1 MKGLIMEDTIKA
13 VQTALTDAGV
23 TGIDETTKMADLPKI
38 LKQNKKVLQAHD
50 DLAAA
55 KSEVPA
61 EDDPEVEEV
70 TPEGEK
76 PEETETSETPEEETK
91 ETETPAPKAEV
102 KDVKPATTSEKPAV
116 PTSTAAATAAPKS
129 DTKRKFG
136 TAFPDR

>member
-70 TPEGEK
+70 TPE
-76 PEETETSETPEEETK
+76 ETKTSETPEEETK

-116 PTSTAAATAAPKS
+116 PTSTAAATTAPKS